1 GSEIIIGEDNVCKKN
16 FGNRSFFKNSNS
28 YIFIF
33 QMAESELKNEKETLN
48 KGMIILCY
56 VRLVFFLQYFFVFFL
71 ETDKKDE
78 EQEEEKQ
85 KERKDE
91 DGEELKILKEI
102 TKLSVKDLYV
112 RMHHDSNRPKNGYKL
127 GDCKIFEHLKQK
139 KKQHNL
145 SLDRYVG
152 CMIGMPI
159 GDAIG
164 HPFEF
169 IPVTLAASNSR
180 PIFNRNS
187 DDPWQNE
194 VNRFRLER
202 GQWTDDASM
211 GLCMADSLIVYQYFN
226 GSDLR
231 TRFWNWW
238 FNGYNNAFQG
248 KKGSVGLGGN
258 IGESIYSLELGEIP
272 SERYEVEHNRED
284 SGNGSLMRLAA
295 IPIFFSQTRTI
306 QSFTTHPGYIA
317 AECCSFMSFII
328 IRSIHRDE
336 SNININNIQDWLN
349 HLCQEYKT
357 NLESDIA
364 VLVKQIETQTS
375 AETSDKTKSNHE
387 DKVHSHDKSIDET
400 ESKPRDATSQSK
412 SDVDRDRMLNAK
424 KL

>member
-1 GSEIIIGEDNVCKKN
+1 
-16 FGNRSFFKNSNS
+16 
-28 YIFIF
+28 
-33 QMAESELKNEKETLN
+33 MAESELKNEKETLN

-139 KKQHNL
+139 KSNTIYFIETATKNKA
-145 SLDRYVG
+145 LDRYVG

-187 DDPWQNE
+187 DDPW
-194 VNRFRLER
+194 LK
-202 GQWTDDASM
+202 
-211 GLCMADSLIVYQYFN
+211 
-226 GSDLR
+226 
-231 TRFWNWW
+231 
-238 FNGYNNAFQG
+238 
-248 KKGSVGLGGN
+248 KKGWRRFFITCAFILHIPFN
-258 IGESIYSLELGEIP
+258 TIHIIYMCI
-272 SERYEVEHNRED
+272 
-284 SGNGSLMRLAA
+284 
-295 IPIFFSQTRTI
+295 
-306 QSFTTHPGYIA
+306 
-317 AECCSFMSFII
+317 
-328 IRSIHRDE
+328 
-336 SNININNIQDWLN
+336 
-349 HLCQEYKT
+349 
-357 NLESDIA
+357 
-364 VLVKQIETQTS
+364 
-375 AETSDKTKSNHE
+375 
-387 DKVHSHDKSIDET
+387 
-400 ESKPRDATSQSK
+400 
-412 SDVDRDRMLNAK
+412 
-424 KL
+424 